1 MSDSSEFCVKVS
13 SKKFLLLLFREV
25 PANFSGPHLI
35 FTNMGDDQTPA
46 YSCASYVGMRSGPGQ
61 VVNLGAPECLSIGG
75 VLHETLHAL
84 GFKMSM

>member
-1 MSDSSEFCVKVS
+1 MT
-13 SKKFLLLLFREV
+13 LFRNV
-25 PANFSGPHLI
+25 TADYSKPHLI
-35 FTNMGDDQTPA
+35 FTKMGDLQTPA

>member
-1 MSDSSEFCVKVS
+1 MSDSSE
-13 SKKFLLLLFREV
+13 LLKCCRKISIAWLLFREV
-25 PANFSGPHLI
+25 SANFSGPHLI
-35 FTNMGDDQTPA
+35 FTNMGDAQILP
-46 YSCASYVGMRSGPGQ
+46 YSCTSYVGMMSGNGQ